1 MAHRLGRKRRT
12 SASGK
17 LKIPGFATTAFP
29 FLPVQDIDGTAR
41 EAEKRAASRRICL
54 DTFLYRNVSCCRM
67 ARASTTS
74 DAFNAV
80 AEPRRREILLLLASR
95 ERPVGEIVVA
105 LRLSQPSVSKHL
117 HVLRR
122 TGLVRTRR
130 SGRQILYRTNA
141 QALRPLYEWTKFFER
156 FWQHHLARV
165 KERAESQARK
175 QEKH

>member
-1 MAHRLGRKRRT
+1 
-12 SASGK
+12 
-17 LKIPGFATTAFP
+17 
-29 FLPVQDIDGTAR
+29 
-41 EAEKRAASRRICL
+41 
-54 DTFLYRNVSCCRM
+54 M

-105 LRLSQPSVSKHL
+105 LRLAQPSVSKHL

-141 QALRPLYEWTKFFER
+141 EAMRPLYEWTKFFER
-156 FWQHHLARV
+156 FWQHQLARV
-165 KERAESQARK
+165 KERAESEARK
-175 QEKH
+175 QEKL